1 MQPKNKAYSIKYL
14 NLDTSHERSVVLFE
28 LLTGSERK
36 NVDLDML
43 QEVEGVGVA
52 LAALAAADEAVVAA
66 AEA

>member
-1 MQPKNKAYSIKYL
+1 MNEQLYFL
-14 NLDTSHERSVVLFE
+14 NSQRGQRE
-28 LLTGSERK
+28 K